1 METKDKKQEKYL
13 VYKFY
18 SIQPELVP
26 SQEIPKVEKKNHKI
40 YYLPEWDKEREK
52 NTERK
57 HMRMCQKLSCCG
69 ETLLRGQNNVY
80 HRILFHRNLCALVDF

>member
-26 SQEIPKVEKKNHKI
+26 SQEIPKVEKKKI
-40 YYLPEWDKEREK
+40 TKFTTCLNGIRKERKIPKE
-52 NTERK
+52 NT
-57 HMRMCQKLSCCG
+57 
-69 ETLLRGQNNVY
+69 
-80 HRILFHRNLCALVDF
+80 